1 MTSSLKAVRGMHDT
15 LPDASPCWQFLE
27 QTVSQVLTGYGYQQ
41 IRLPVVEKTE
51 LFERSLGET
60 TDIVSKEMYTFA
72 DKSGEMLTLRP
83 EGTASCVRAGL
94 EHGLFQN
101 PALRL
106 WYTGPMFRH
115 ERPQKGRLRQF
126 HQIGIETY
134 GLTGP
139 DIDAEIITMSA
150 RIWKQLGLNGLEL
163 QLNSLGSNE
172 ARQDYR
178 DLLVEYFQDHRA
190 MLDEDSQN
198 RLEKNPLRILD
209 SKNPDMQDL
218 VRRAPSIT
226 DSLDSESA
234 EHFRILQALLDAV
247 DIRYSVNPRLVRG
260 LDYYNRTVFEW
271 VTTQLGAQGT
281 VCAGGRYD
289 GLVEKFGGPSTPAIG
304 FAMGVERLVSLIEN
318 DSTARI
324 EQVPQ
329 VYFIVASQNA
339 MGTALSLSEQLR
351 NEIPGLRLV
360 IHCGGGSFK
369 SQFKRADKSG
379 AEIALIIG
387 DNELAQQRIGVKPLR
402 VELAQYDVAWSDL
415 GGTIRQIL
423 SR

>member
-1 MTSSLKAVRGMHDT
+1 MSSTIKAVRGMHDT
-15 LPDASPCWQFLE
+15 LPDASPTWQFLE
-27 QTVSQVLTGYGYQQ
+27 KTVSQVLGGYGYQQ
-41 IRLPVVEKTE
+41 IRLPIVEKTE

-60 TDIVSKEMYTFA
+60 TDIVSKEMYTFT
-72 DKSGEMLTLRP
+72 DKNGEQLTLRP

-134 GLTGP
+134 GLAGP

-150 RIWKQLGLNGLEL
+150 RIWKQLGLTDLEL
-163 QLNSLGSNE
+163 QINSLGSNL
-172 ARQDYR
+172 ARQAYR
-178 DLLVEYFQDHRA
+178 DILVEYFQDHRG
-190 MLDEDSQN
+190 MLDEDSLN

-209 SKNPDMQDL
+209 SKNPDMQEL
-218 VRRAPSIT
+218 VKTAPNIT

-234 EHFRILQALLDAV
+234 EHFQTLQALLDGV
-247 DIRYSVNPRLVRG
+247 NIPYNVNPRLVRG

-271 VTTQLGAQGT
+271 ITSQLGAQGT

-304 FAMGVERLVSLIEN
+304 FAMGVERLVSLVEN
-318 DSTARI
+318 RPEARI
-324 EQVPQ
+324 EQTPQ
-329 VYFIVASQNA
+329 VYFIVASNTA
-339 MGTALSLSEQLR
+339 MAAALSLSEQIR
-351 NEIPGLRLV
+351 NELPELRLV
-360 IHCGGGSFK
+360 MHCGGGSFK
-369 SQFKRADKSG
+369 SQFKKADKSG

-387 DNELAQQRIGVKPLR
+387 DNELAQQRIGIKLLR
-402 VELAQYDVAWSDL
+402 RDEAQSEVAWADL
-415 GGTIRQIL
+415 AASIRQRL
-423 SR
+423 HR